1 MLDDAT
7 LQRSEARRVKQS
19 EPVEIRLVMFYF
31 IATLVFLFIAL
42 LGGMLVDLQL
52 VGWNPSR
59 GLELFSPGRWQMLQ
73 TDALAYGFL
82 TNALFGCLHWIVPRL
97 TLRPFAS
104 RELSY
109 FVFILWQAV
118 MLATVVGILA
128 DEAQGV
134 GLGET
139 PVFVDPWALIALLLM
154 SLNIVAPIRSVKG
167 PLPEALWYVL
177 AAALWMPLTYAMG
190 NFAPQYFLS
199 GTAAG
204 IVQGLFRQD
213 LLGLCFAAL
222 SWGTIYFFVP
232 LITGKPIWSR
242 RLSRIGFWGLAFFC
256 PPSGVRDFLLSP
268 IPFSLQIAAVVATVA
283 FEFSVM
289 AAIVNLL
296 LTIRSAGQPAGS
308 NLPLRWVYTGMIL
321 YFIASLQGALQTMFT
336 FQALTHF
343 TDFEAGQLTLLIF
356 GVFVFWLLGIMT
368 YLLPRLLGR
377 PWYRLALCQWHYWLS
392 TIGVVLVYGD
402 LVLAGIL
409 QGYWWGSLQPWETSI
424 DGSRPFWIF
433 RVFAELMIFAG
444 QLCFFCNIYR
454 TWKAP
459 ARADDHAKSAVALPV
474 AGATL
479 FESKAMVLWVA
490 GRAIF
495 AIALVANLLV
505 AAFTFNNSPERS
517 TKELPN
523 PNLMY
528 EFEDLARRYPGRSK
542 KFGEPTREAAAAALR
557 LGRQVYVGEG
567 CWQCHSQ
574 FVRPV
579 ANEPRRWGPVSE
591 TWEYQNELQ
600 RPVMFGT
607 RRNWPGFEPRRG
619 TTLERLARHALVP
632 TDAYHDRFAN
642 ARLQLALR
650 RCAQQTQPAW
660 SGGHHVRP
668 MARFVAQRLSVL
680 RTISIDRAVAASNAG
695 SGRGKVISRL
705 DFSLTE
711 TSVRLATTRPIAR
724 PLQIHCIIGAE

>member
-1 MLDDAT
+1 MPDDAT
-7 LQRSEARRVKQS
+7 LQRSDAAGVNQS
-19 EPVEIRLVMFYF
+19 ELVEIRLVMFYF
-31 IATLVFLFIAL
+31 IAALVFLFIAL

-52 VGWNPSR
+52 VGWNPLGR
-59 GLELFSPGRWQMLQ
+59 PALFSPGRWQMMQ

-82 TNALFGCLHWIVPRL
+82 TNALFSCLHWIVPLL

-104 RELSY
+104 RTLSY

-118 MLATVVGILA
+118 VSETVVGILA
-128 DEAQGV
+128 GEAQGV
-134 GLGET
+134 NWGET
-139 PVFVDPWALIALLLM
+139 PVFVDPWALVALLLM

-167 PLPEALWYVL
+167 PLPEPLWYVV

-190 NFAPQYFLS
+190 NFAPQYFVS
-199 GTAAG
+199 GTAAS

-242 RLSRIGFWGLAFFC
+242 HLSRIGFWGLAFFC
-256 PPSGVRDFLLSP
+256 PLSGVRNFLFSP

-308 NLPLRWVYTGMIL
+308 NLPLRWVCTGMIL
-321 YFIASLQGALQTMFT
+321 YFIASLQGALQTTFT

-343 TDFEAGQLTLLIF
+343 TDFEAGQLTLLLF
-356 GVFVFWLLGIMT
+356 GVFVFCLLGIMT
-368 YLLPRLLGR
+368 YLLPPLLGR
-377 PWYRLALCQWHYWLS
+377 PWSSLTLCHWHYWLS
-392 TIGVVLVYGD
+392 TIGVVLVFGD
-402 LVLAGIL
+402 LGLAGIL

-433 RVFAELMIFAG
+433 RVFAELTIFTG
-444 QLCFFCNIYR
+444 QLCFFYNIYR

-459 ARADDHAKSAVALPV
+459 ARADDHAESAVALPV

-479 FESKAMVLWVA
+479 FESKATVLWVA
-490 GRAIF
+490 GLAF
-495 AIALVANLLV
+495 FVIALVANLLV
-505 AAFTFNNSPERS
+505 AAFAFKDLPDRS

-523 PNLMY
+523 PNLMF
-528 EFEDLARRYPGRSK
+528 EFEDLARRYPEQFQK
-542 KFGEPTREAAAAALR
+542 YFGEPTREAAAAALR
-557 LGRQVYVGEG
+557 LGRRVYVGEG

-579 ANEPRRWGPVSE
+579 ANEPRRWGPVPE

-607 RRNWPGFEPRRG
+607 RRIGPDLSREGGRRSNDWHATHLFQPTLTTTGSPMPNYNWFFDGAPNKPNQRG
-619 TTLERLARHALVP
+619 LAVITYVQWLGS
-632 TDAYHDRFAN
+632 
-642 ARLQLALR
+642 
-650 RCAQQTQPAW
+650 W
-660 SGGHHVRP
+660 
-668 MARFVAQRLSVL
+668 LSVYPYYE
-680 RTISIDRAVAASNAG
+680 RYQSIEQLQQAMLEAG
-695 SGRGKVISRL
+695 VEK
-705 DFSLTE
+705 
-711 TSVRLATTRPIAR
+711 
-724 PLQIHCIIGAE
+724 